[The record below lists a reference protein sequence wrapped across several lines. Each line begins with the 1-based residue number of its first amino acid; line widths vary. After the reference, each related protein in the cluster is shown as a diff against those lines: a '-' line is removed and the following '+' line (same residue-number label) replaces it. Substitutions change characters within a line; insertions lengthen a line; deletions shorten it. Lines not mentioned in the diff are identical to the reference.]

1 MMPATTLTTN
11 TMSLLIPV
19 AVPALKPRKPLNP
32 VSLYL
37 RELEDICDLP
47 SDLAIREI
55 VPLLS
60 HLASDRTFLD
70 SSLLP
75 HAEATRGTGINS
87 YAGVKD
93 PYIAYRREGQDN
105 SYALQLFVWPAGAA
119 SQIHDHSCWGA
130 ISCISGSLMEKRYDR
145 IDDAST
151 PNQAH
156 LKKAWE
162 QVWKSGQGISTLLP
176 YDGGIHQ
183 VSNPTNATV
192 LSLHIYGPMGAID
205 GRDYDPLHDY
215 VCDRLVGD

>member
-1 MMPATTLTTN
+1 MMMPSAILGSKT
-11 TMSLLIPV
+11 IPPSAPSRASRIARPKPV
-19 AVPALKPRKPLNP
+19 KPIAHYLEALEEICHLPAH
-32 VSLYL
+32 
-37 RELEDICDLP
+37 
-47 SDLAIREI
+47 LAIREV
-55 VPLLS
+55 VPVLA
-60 HLASDRTFLD
+60 HLAKERPFANPHL
-70 SSLLP
+70 LLP
-75 HAEATRGTGINS
+75 PDS
-87 YAGVKD
+87 AGSRNPRD
-93 PYIAYRREGQDN
+93 PYIAYRREGKDN

-145 IDDAST
+145 IDDGST

-156 LKKAWE
+156 LKKAWQ

>member
-1 MMPATTLTTN
+1 MVMPSAIIGSKTIAL
-11 TMSLLIPV
+11 SAPSRALWVARPQPV
-19 AVPALKPRKPLNP
+19 KPIAH
-32 VSLYL
+32 YL
-37 RELEDICDLP
+37 EALEDICHLP
-47 SDLAIREI
+47 AQLAVRE
-55 VPLLS
+55 VVSVLS
-60 HLASDRTFLD
+60 HLAKERPFADPY
-70 SSLLP
+70 LLLSTNP
-75 HAEATRGTGINS
+75 AERRNPR
-87 YAGVKD
+87 D
-93 PYIAYRREGQDN
+93 PYIAYRREGTDN

-145 IDDAST
+145 IDDASK

-156 LKKAWE
+156 LKRAW
-162 QVWKSGQGISTLLP
+162 QRVWKSGEGISTLLP

-205 GRDYDPLHDY
+205 GRDYDPLRDY